1 MTVGS
6 WNPDVQVNTEHSALT
21 PETLVRLLE
30 IEGQYGLENLADAL
44 GDDEAQALSTTITL
58 DQEVWLVAAESQ
70 SDESL
75 LALIRFFAVAENL
88 PGWEAME
95 KSPVIPL
102 ARTLRKRGARLD
114 KTFLQWLRSVSS
126 NRYLPYGPL

>member
-6 WNPDVQVNTEHSALT
+6 WNPDVQANAEHSALT
-21 PETLVRLLE
+21 PETLARLLE
-30 IEGQYGLENLADAL
+30 IEGQYGLESLADVL
-44 GDDEAQALSTTITL
+44 VEDDAQALSATITL
-58 DQEVWLVAAESQ
+58 AHEIWLAAADSL

-75 LALIRFFAVAENL
+75 LTLIRFFAVAENL

-102 ARTLRKRGARLD
+102 AKTLRKRGARLD

>member
-6 WNPDVQVNTEHSALT
+6 WNPDVKENAQHTLLPA
-21 PETLVRLLE
+21 ETVARLLE
-30 IEGQYGLENLADAL
+30 FEGQERLENLAEVL
-44 GDDEAQALSTTITL
+44 VGDEAQALSVTITL
-58 DQEVWLVAAESQ
+58 DHDIWLAAAQSL
-70 SDESL
+70 SDEAL
-75 LALIRFFAVAENL
+75 LTLIRFFAVAENL

-102 ARTLRKRGARLD
+102 AKTLRKRGARLD
-114 KTFLQWLRSVSS
+114 KSFLQWLRSVSS